1 MKKSVAAVN
10 SDDYVASLDEVV
22 KWRHL
27 VYLSNGPALLIRAE
41 EERVWFGR
49 WRGQRLRDIEPRLKP
64 GGKYEMATLE
74 LREGMTIDDAIV
86 RRLAK
91 EAVAFNKKLSD
102 PTEAAK

>member
-10 SDDYVASLDEVV
+10 PDDYVASLDEVV

-64 GGKYEMATLE
+64 GGST
-74 LREGMTIDDAIV
+74 RW
-86 RRLAK
+86 RRWSCVK
-91 EAVAFNKKLSD
+91 G
-102 PTEAAK
+102 